1 MKQYLLAAALA
12 GASCLPAYASVST
25 ALHVS
30 GTGAS
35 GSDPVVLSQG
45 GEFTVIDNNGK
56 DFNSLEIFLAVPHL
70 AAAPTVSGFD
80 FNGGPSPAP
89 PAGFVKSFGTWNPSN
104 PPTINDLYTFVGCTA
119 CNNSVNVSNIDAIF
133 ATEGLAVPTSFDIY
147 DFTVNQSFSNKDD
160 FEEFKGA
167 FSRGS
172 IIAPLGFIDGAQ
184 AFDTSWTNA
193 GFVNGGDVVINPTAG
208 APELST
214 WAMLLTG
221 FGLMGFGALR
231 RGRSALGQPKTL

>member
-1 MKQYLLAAALA
+1 MKKYLLAAALA
-12 GASCLPAYASVST
+12 GAFCSPAYAAIST

-89 PAGFVKSFGTWNPSN
+89 PAGFVNLFGVWNPAN

-119 CNNSVNVSNIDAIF
+119 CNNSVNVSNIDTAYMT
-133 ATEGLAVPTSFDIY
+133 AGLAVPTSFDVY
-147 DFTVNQSFSNKDD
+147 DFTVNQSFSAQGD

-167 FSRGS
+167 FGRGS
-172 IIAPLGFIDGAQ
+172 IIVPLGFVDGVAS
-184 AFDTSWTNA
+184 FDTSWTNA
-193 GFVNGGDVVINPTAG
+193 GFVNGDNPVINPTAG
-208 APELST
+208 APEPAT
-214 WAMLLTG
+214 WLMFGIG
-221 FGLMGFGALR
+221 FAALGAFY
-231 RGRSALGQPKTL
+231 RGRSKLGRLATL

>member
-12 GASCLPAYASVST
+12 GAFCSPVYASVST

-35 GSDPVVLSQG
+35 GSDPVLLNQG

-56 DFNSLEIFLAVPHL
+56 DFNSLEIFLAVPHNG
-70 AAAPTVSGFD
+70 AAPTVSSFD

-89 PAGFVKSFGTWNPSN
+89 PAGFVKSFGIWNPAN
-104 PPTINDLYTFVGCTA
+104 PPTINDLYSFVGCTA
-119 CNNSVNVSNIDAIF
+119 CNNSVNVANIDAVF
-133 ATEGLAVPTSFDIY
+133 ALEGLTVPTSFDVY
-147 DFTVNQSFSNKDD
+147 DFTVNQSFSAKDD

-167 FSRGS
+167 FGTGS
-172 IIAPLGFIDGAQ
+172 IIAPLGFIDGEQ

-193 GFVNGGDVVINPTAG
+193 GFVDSNPVINPTG
-208 APELST
+208 GVPEPST
-214 WAMLLTG
+214 WAMLLVG
-221 FGLMGFGALR
+221 FGLMGFGAFY
-231 RGRSALGQPKTL
+231 RGRSATGALSIT